1 MENRVW
7 HKSYA
12 SGVPV
17 SVDCED
23 ITMQEI
29 LSRTAKKYPG
39 GAAMVYFGRR
49 ISYAVL
55 DRLAGRFAVVL
66 GGLDVKAGGRI
77 ALLMPNIPQMVIA
90 YFGIWRA
97 GAVPVPNNPLF
108 PDRERSSPSRR

>member
-49 ISYAVL
+49 ISYAQL
-55 DRLAGRFAVVL
+55 DRLADRFAVAL
-66 GGLDVKAGGRI
+66 GAMGVWAGDRI

-90 YFGIWRA
+90 CFGIWRA

-108 PDRERSSPSRR
+108 PDRERISPRRR

>member
-12 SGVPV
+12 SGAPV

-23 ITMQEI
+23 IAMPEI
-29 LSRTAKKYPG
+29 LSRIAKKYPG
-39 GAAMVYFGRR
+39 RTAMEYFGRR
-49 ISYAVL
+49 TSYAEL
-55 DRLAGRFAVVL
+55 DRLADRFAVAL
-66 GGLDVKAGGRI
+66 GAMGVKAGARL